1 MSENEEAWD
10 SVQGDT
16 SPDGSYQRLPEQ
28 ASYTMERGES
38 RRSARRQSTNTMMI
52 EEEQR
57 IMHEAAIDT
66 NDFFPLQY
74 PAESM
79 ISSHQR
85 ITRGPTVIESVIH
98 EAATAEEEESM
109 NHMNMSK
116 LILPDLNYSC
126 DTSNSD

>member
-1 MSENEEAWD
+1 
-10 SVQGDT
+10 
-16 SPDGSYQRLPEQ
+16 
-28 ASYTMERGES
+28 MERGES
-38 RRSARRQSTNTMMI
+38 RRSARRQSTNTMLI
-52 EEEQR
+52 DEELR
-57 IMHEAAIDT
+57 IMHEAALDT
-66 NDFFPLQY
+66 NDFFPLKYQ
-74 PAESM
+74 AESM

-116 LILPDLNYSC
+116 LILPDFNHSR

>member
-1 MSENEEAWD
+1 
-10 SVQGDT
+10 VRQRTGDLCSLMGLT
-16 SPDGSYQRLPEQ
+16 RGKLHHRE
-28 ASYTMERGES
+28 GES
-38 RRSARRQSTNTMMI
+38 RRSTRVQSMNTMMI
-52 EEEQR
+52 EEDQR

-116 LILPDLNYSC
+116 LILPDLNNSH